1 VAPPSDGRSSD
12 GIGSGDEPA
21 GADDRR
27 ARGREAEDLAAAFL
41 EERGC
46 EVIARNHRIRHG
58 EVDLVCREGDV
69 LCFVEVRSRTSA
81 AQGGPEET
89 VGPSKARRVV
99 AAATDWA
106 MRNGGLERAVRFDV
120 IAVTFGDGAPRV
132 EHFPAA
138 FDASGRPGV
147 W

>member
-1 VAPPSDGRSSD
+1 M
-12 GIGSGDEPA
+12 
-21 GADDRR
+21 ADSERQ

-41 EERGC
+41 ARRGAR
-46 EVIARNHRIRHG
+46 VLARNHRGARG
-58 EVDLVCREGDV
+58 EVDLVCEDGEV
-69 LCFVEVRSRTSA
+69 LCFVEVRSRTSE

-89 VGPSKARRVV
+89 VGTAKARRVV

-106 MRNGGLERAVRFDV
+106 VRNGGLDRAIRFDV
-120 IAVTFGDGAPRV
+120 VAVTFGDGAPRV

-138 FDASGRPGV
+138 FDAQGRPGV